1 MLDCSDFGN
10 VLNHLATCLVQGGAN
25 PDFANLLSALLG
37 VVIVAT
43 IPLITVILLIWVER
57 TFAARIQDR
66 IGPNR
71 VGPFG
76 LLQSV
81 ADALK
86 MLTKEDITPA
96 GADKFIY
103 NLAPIISFATV
114 LLIWA
119 IIPFT
124 PLHIGADLSIGI
136 LYFVAIGSIGAVK
149 VMAGG
154 WASNN
159 KYALLGA
166 FRTIAQLLSYEVPM
180 ILALLIPVMMAGS
193 MSMQDITHAQAG
205 MWYIVTAPLAM
216 IIFFIANLAETGR
229 APFDLLEAES
239 ELVAGYNIEYSGFK
253 FGMFM
258 AGEFMHVFTVA
269 VLTAVLFMG
278 GWWGPGVEEVPI
290 LGFFYLGIK
299 TVFVYLLMLLI
310 RNTVPRVRIDQLMT
324 FNWKFMV
331 PLSIV
336 LVIVQAFLLRVIDTL
351 GLAPSP
357 EMATD
362 FVANLPQ
369 AIILFLGNVAII
381 VGVMVIIRN
390 QGRQMRLAD
399 EAAQT
404 ARNADDVPALRAP
417 AGGD

>member
-1 MLDCSDFGN
+1 METQVQAQCIDVIN
-10 VLNHLATCLVQGGAN
+10 TLAACMVASGAD
-25 PDFANLLSALLG
+25 PGFANFVSILLG

-43 IPLITVILLIWVER
+43 LPLVTVILLIWVER
-57 TFAARIQDR
+57 KFAARIQDR

-71 VGPFG
+71 VGPYG

-96 GADKFIY
+96 GADRFIY
-103 NLAPIISFATV
+103 NLSPIIAFAV
-114 LLIWA
+114 VILIWA

-124 PLHIGADLSIGI
+124 PVHVGADLSIGI

-149 VMAGG
+149 VMIGG
-154 WASNN
+154 WSSNN

-166 FRTIAQLLSYEVPM
+166 FRTIAQLVSYEVPM

-193 MSMQDITHAQAG
+193 MGMQDITRAQSG
-205 MWYIVTAPLAM
+205 MWYAFAAPIALL
-216 IIFFIANLAETGR
+216 IFYISNLAETGR
-229 APFDLLEAES
+229 APFDLIEAES

-269 VLTAVLFMG
+269 VLIAVLFFG
-278 GWWGPGVEEVPI
+278 GWWGPGVEQIPA
-290 LGFFYLGIK
+290 LGFIYLGLK
-299 TVFVYLLMLLI
+299 TAVIYLSMLLV
-310 RNTVPRVRIDQLMT
+310 RNTVPRLRIDQVMA

-336 LVIVQAFLLRVIDTL
+336 LILVQAFLLRVISSI
-351 GLAPSP
+351 GLAPDP
-357 EMATD
+357 AGD
-362 FVANLPQ
+362 FIASLPQ
-369 AIILFLGNVAII
+369 TIILLLGNLA
-381 VGVMVIIRN
+381 VGLVVLNMIRN
-390 QGRQMRLAD
+390 QGRQQRLAD
-399 EAAQT
+399 EMAAHTQQ
-404 ARNADDVPALRAP
+404 AAAP
-417 AGGD
+417 AGD